1 MDSIHGAAESVI
13 SALSGKRVV
22 ITRAARQSV
31 ELVENLGKLGALPIL
46 LPLVAFSAPEDF
58 APLDAALDRLEQ
70 FDWIIFTSENAVRAV
85 VKRAS
90 VRGNLRNVAGRRSRA
105 AAVGPTTA
113 AAAERAGFFVDYQA
127 KTHSGAALANE
138 LGEKLQGQS
147 IFLPR
152 SDRANPDLPQLLK
165 KYGAEIT
172 EVIAYRTVTPV
183 NLDQDKIAA
192 IANADV
198 DAILF
203 FSPTA
208 VEHFVGVVGKE
219 KVRDLQNRLALT
231 AVGPITANALRQ
243 SGVDN
248 LLVADDTTS
257 DAVIAVLQKHFA
269 TTPKISA
276 VGAVQK

>member
-90 VRGNLRNVAGRRSRA
+90 VRGNQRNVAGRRSRA

>member
-1 MDSIHGAAESVI
+1 VGKLKI
-13 SALSGKRVV
+13 SSLSGKRVV

-31 ELVENLGKLGALPIL
+31 DLVEKLTELKAEPSL
-46 LPLVAFSAPEDF
+46 LPLVSFSAPEDY
-58 APLDAALDRLEQ
+58 APMDAALDQLER

-90 VRGNLRNVAGRRSRA
+90 VRGSLRNVAGRRSRA

-127 KTHSGAALANE
+127 QTPNGVALANE
-138 LGEKLQGQS
+138 LGERLRDQT

-152 SDRANPDLPQLLK
+152 SDRANPDLPSLLRN
-165 KYGAEIT
+165 YGADVT

-183 NLDQDKIAA
+183 NLDREKIAA
-192 IANADV
+192 IVNGQAD
-198 DAILF
+198 ALLF

-208 VEHFVGVVGKE
+208 VEHFVGIVSGKTLQA
-219 KVRDLQNRLALT
+219 LQNRLAIT
-231 AVGPITANALRQ
+231 AVGPITANALIQ

-248 LLVADDTTS
+248 LIVAADTTS
-257 DAVIAVLQKHFA
+257 DAVIAALEKNFA
-269 TTPKISA
+269 GATKLSA
-276 VGAVQK
+276 EGVKQE